1 MSRFDDVLRAAG
13 AEVSLERG
21 RTILYTILALLVI
34 GLLWAWLTEVD
45 EVTRGQGKVVTSR
58 SIQVLESFE
67 GGVVQALNVRVGQE
81 VAAGEVLMVLDGGM
95 VEGGYREA
103 QAQYWALLGRRTRLA
118 AEIEGSEL
126 VFGAGLLGAAPDVAA
141 AERQLFTGRQRALA
155 SERTVLAQQERQ
167 REQELEEARIRLTT
181 AERSL
186 ALAERELAIIKPLVA
201 RGVEPELTQLQ
212 LERTVADLSGQKA
225 QAQRAIARLGGAIE
239 EARARAQ
246 GALDQF
252 RAEAMADFAA
262 TQSQLR
268 ELEESL
274 PARARQMAR
283 TEVTSPVAGIV
294 NQIHVTTV
302 GGVARPGDPLIDV
315 VPLDD
320 TLRIE
325 AYIDPKD
332 IAFLYPGQAVK
343 VKLTAYDFARYGGLD
358 GTLEVI
364 GADAVMVPELERR
377 LYPVQVVTDGY
388 LVDQAGAPLE
398 IIPGMVAEVDILS
411 RRRSVLSYLIEP
423 VLKVRERAFQD

>member
-1 MSRFDDVLRAAG
+1 MSRFDDVLRSAG
-13 AEVSLERG
+13 AEVSIERG
-21 RTILYTILALLVI
+21 RTVLYTIVVLLLL

-45 EVTRGQGKVVTSR
+45 EVTRGQGKVVPSR

-67 GGVVQALNVRVGQE
+67 GGVVQAVNVRVGQT

-126 VFGAGLLGAAPDVAA
+126 TFGAGLLGAAPDVAS
-141 AERQLFTGRQRALA
+141 AERQLYAGRQRALA
-155 SERTVLAQQERQ
+155 SERTVLAQQARQ
-167 REQELEEARIRLTT
+167 REQEREEVRIRLAT

-201 RGVEPELTQLQ
+201 RGVEPELSQLQ
-212 LERTVADLSGQKA
+212 LERTVADLEGQAA
-225 QAQRAIARLGGAIE
+225 QSTRALERLTGAIE
-239 EARARAQ
+239 EAQARSQ

-252 RAEAMADFAA
+252 KAEAMADFAA
-262 TQSQLR
+262 TQAQLR
-268 ELEESL
+268 ELEESM

-283 TEVTSPVAGIV
+283 TEVTSPVAGVV

-320 TLRIE
+320 ALRIE

-332 IAFLYPGQAVK
+332 IAFLYPGQPVK

-358 GTLEVI
+358 GTLEVL
-364 GADAVMVPELERR
+364 GADAVMVPELEQR
-377 LYPVQVVTDGY
+377 LYPVQVVTEGY
-388 LVDQAGAPLE
+388 LVDQAGEPLE
-398 IIPGMVAEVDILS
+398 IIPGMVAEVDILG
-411 RRRSVLSYLIEP
+411 RTRSVLSYLIEP
-423 VLKVRERAFQD
+423 VLKVKERAFRD

>member
-45 EVTRGQGKVVTSR
+45 EVTRGQGKVVPSR

-118 AEIEGSEL
+118 AEIDGSEL
-126 VFGAGLLGAAPDVAA
+126 VFGAGLLAAAPDVAA
-141 AERQLFTGRQRALA
+141 AERQLFAGRQRALA
-155 SERTVLAQQERQ
+155 SERAVLAQQERQ
-167 REQELEEARIRLTT
+167 REQELEEARIRLST

-186 ALAERELAIIKPLVA
+186 ALAERELAIIEPLVA

-212 LERTVADLSGQKA
+212 LERTVADLSGQRA

>member
-21 RTILYTILALLVI
+21 RTILYTIVALLVI

-45 EVTRGQGKVVTSR
+45 EVTRGQGKVVPSR

-67 GGVVQALNVRVGQE
+67 GGVVQAVNVRVGQE

-118 AEIEGSEL
+118 AEIEGTEL

-141 AERQLFTGRQRALA
+141 AERQLFAGRQRALA

-186 ALAERELAIIKPLVA
+186 VLAERELAIIKPLVA